1 MDLRQLALLPVRVT
15 VAATQTTLALG
26 HFVSPQGPLLREG
39 GYATQ
44 ISKIIADDGLLNRLN
59 RLLED
64 EHGPIGLAYTLAE
77 LTAEDRPIGKAL
89 ARDGLL
95 DRMASEEGPFIRLLE
110 AGGPLDRALA
120 EDGAL
125 YRFLEPGGPL
135 DRLLAPG
142 GPLERIVEHDGA
154 LDRVLAE
161 GGPLDRILEEGGL
174 LEQLLADQGILETL
188 LKPGGTLDRLV
199 ELGET
204 FEALVPRVD
213 MLGAAIPTL
222 NHAVSVLNSAVE
234 PLSSLATRI
243 PGARRRPTITPPAI
257 AAPAQDAP
265 EASDKS

>member
-1 MDLRQLALLPVRVT
+1 MDLRQLAFLPLRVT

-39 GYATQ
+39 GYAAQ
-44 ISKIIADDGLLNRLN
+44 LSKIIADDGLLNQLN

-125 YRFLEPGGPL
+125 YRFLEPGCCCCLPAPPTPCPPL
-135 DRLLAPG
+135 PLRPSRRPPPPHPHPPRPPPPRDHTPG
-142 GPLERIVEHDGA
+142 
-154 LDRVLAE
+154 DRVTD
-161 GGPLDRILEEGGL
+161 GGRPRDVRGGK
-174 LEQLLADQGILETL
+174 QGLTRA
-188 LKPGGTLDRLV
+188 GVGT
-199 ELGET
+199 
-204 FEALVPRVD
+204 
-213 MLGAAIPTL
+213 
-222 NHAVSVLNSAVE
+222 SVH
-234 PLSSLATRI
+234 PDTM
-243 PGARRRPTITPPAI
+243 RP
-257 AAPAQDAP
+257 
-265 EASDKS
+265 